1 MQAEAVS
8 AAFQVFRRANLKAG
22 EGQYYTPARIVR
34 GAVKLIDIQPDDKII
49 DPACGSR
56 VIIMTTADSN
66 DGCWVLSPLLEKQNM
81 K

>member
-34 GAVKLIDIQPDDKII
+34 AAVKLIDIQPDDKII
-49 DPACGSR
+49 EAFNPTWIQNGG
-56 VIIMTTADSN
+56 TL
-66 DGCWVLSPLLEKQNM
+66 VLAA
-81 K
+81 